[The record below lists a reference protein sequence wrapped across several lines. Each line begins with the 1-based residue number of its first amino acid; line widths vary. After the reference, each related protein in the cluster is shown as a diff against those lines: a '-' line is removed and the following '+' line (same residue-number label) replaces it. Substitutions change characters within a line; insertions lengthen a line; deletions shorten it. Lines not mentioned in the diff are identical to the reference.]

1 MTTAAAI
8 DRLVHHALILEMT
21 GASFRTEQAKTQQQE
36 AISSEQDTQNNHP
49 STEGTIEV
57 GGPNDEVKK

>member
-21 GASFRTEQAKTQQQE
+21 GPSFRTDQAKTQLQE
-36 AISSEQDTQNNHP
+36 VTQTEHDNQNTQP
-49 STEGTIEV
+49 SNEGVIKIE
-57 GGPNDEVKK
+57 GANDVKE

>member
-21 GASFRTEQAKTQQQE
+21 GPSFRTDQAKTQQQE
-36 AISSEQDTQNNHP
+36 VTQAQPVLQNAHP
-49 STEGTIEV
+49 STEGVIEV
-57 GGPNDEVKK
+57 GGANDVKE